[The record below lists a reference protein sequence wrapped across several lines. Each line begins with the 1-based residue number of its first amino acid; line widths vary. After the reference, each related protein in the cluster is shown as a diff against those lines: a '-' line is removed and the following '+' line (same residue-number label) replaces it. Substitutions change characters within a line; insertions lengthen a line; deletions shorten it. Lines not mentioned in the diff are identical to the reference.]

1 MKRTV
6 FLLFLSVLLISFSSY
21 AQRWKRTRYEV
32 VFGLGASNYLGELGG
47 ADKIGSN
54 FIKDLELSM
63 TRLAVDF
70 GVRYKLTGAVSIKS
84 TLYYGR
90 IRGDDKLT
98 KEPSRNNRNLSF
110 KSPIVELAVQIE
122 PSIIKERVGHR
133 YRFKGI
139 KGKKGFFLN
148 TYPFVGIAVFYFNPK
163 AKLHGTWHALQPL
176 STEGQGFFDTRK
188 KYSRIQISIP
198 YGIGF
203 KYGYKRNWSFG
214 LELKIRKTFTDY
226 LDDVSTTYI
235 SNSYIYQEKGPIA
248 AELADMSDGSV
259 PNKTAAGQQRGDIKD
274 KDSYMSAIF
283 SLNYKFRWKKRRRS
297 RPKF

>member
-1 MKRTV
+1 MKKTI
-6 FLLFLSVLLISFSSY
+6 FLLVLSVLLVSFSSH
-21 AQRWKRTRYEV
+21 AQRWKRTRYEA

-47 ADKIGSN
+47 ADQIGTN
-54 FIKDLELSM
+54 FIKDLELGM
-63 TRLAVDF
+63 TRLAMSV
-70 GVRYKLTGAVSIKS
+70 GLRYKLTGAVSLKS
-84 TLYYGR
+84 TLSYAR
-90 IRGDDKLT
+90 IKGDDKLT

-110 KSPIVELAVQIE
+110 KSPIIELSVQIE

-148 TYPFVGIAVFYFNPK
+148 TYPFIGIAVFYFNPK
-163 AKLHGTWHALQPL
+163 AKFGGKWHALQPL

-188 KYSRIQISIP
+188 KYSRIQIAIP
-198 YGIGF
+198 YGMGF

-235 SNSYIYQEKGPIA
+235 SNSFIYQVKGPVA
-248 AELADMSDGSV
+248 AALADMSDGSK

-274 KDSYMSAIF
+274 KDSYFSAIF